1 MQVDSLPAEPQGKPY
16 KHRDLSKMRARN
28 MFQMKVQ
35 DKTSEKLDEMERN
48 NLHPKEFKIMTIK
61 ILNELGR
68 RV

>member
-1 MQVDSLPAEPQGKPY
+1 
-16 KHRDLSKMRARN
+16 

-35 DKTSEKLDEMERN
+35 DKTSEKLDEMEMN
-48 NLHPKEFKIMTIK
+48 NLHPKEFKVMTIK